1 MLYLSEVR
9 VSYIVYYEFL
19 GKEQFYQRR
28 IEGGIITE
36 TDKREELEEKLE
48 ELLVEKY
55 FYHDHEFNQGE
66 LPEIIFT
73 SAIEIIKT
81 EETYAEFLDPEIP
94 TNNNPSIIFH

>member
-19 GKEQFYQRR
+19 GQEQFYSNM

-36 TDKREELEEKLE
+36 TDNREEIKKKLE

-55 FYHDHEFNQGE
+55 YYQDYQFNQDE

-73 SAIEIIKT
+73 SEVKIIKT
-81 EETYAEFLDPEIP
+81 KETYAEFLDPEIP
-94 TNNNPSIIFH
+94 ASNDPYRRYH